1 MFKLLLIAKCCLVLQ
16 VPYKPWL
23 EEEPGGDP
31 QATYAYTAAD
41 VGAKQRG
48 VYEGAEVRHYTKYK
62 LCINWPDA

>member
-1 MFKLLLIAKCCLVLQ
+1 MQ
-16 VPYKPWL
+16 VPYKPYL

-48 VYEGAEVRHYTKYK
+48 VYEGAEVRQYAKYK
-62 LCINWPDA
+62 PRKTARCMLLCHYMPGWTS